1 MSIRVGLLAY
11 LKGHRGAWVSG
22 QWLSGKLGVSR
33 SALWK
38 HMGILRRQGYRIESS
53 PKKGYLLEEIPDLL
67 FPNEIQKGWAPKGLK
82 EFRILHFEEI
92 DSTNRRAKELAFQGA
107 PEGTIVIAEAQTQGR
122 GRRGRHWFSPDR
134 QGIYCSIL
142 LRPRIFPA
150 EISGITLMT
159 AVVVAELLRDE
170 AKIPAVIKW
179 PNDILA
185 GGRKIAGILTEVSA
199 EMDQVDFAVI
209 GLGLN
214 VNIPKGGFP
223 VPLRRKATSIAIE
236 ARQSHDRNLILRAFL
251 KKFDEY
257 YSLFS
262 TQGLGPILVRWKEL
276 TDMLGKPVQVEVL
289 GQRLSGEA
297 LDIDRHGALILRDA
311 DGQIHRILSGDVSL
325 RKPGDKESRW

>member
-1 MSIRVGLLAY
+1 MSIRGGLLAY
-11 LKGHRGAWVSG
+11 LKAHQGDWVSG
-22 QWLSGKLGVSR
+22 QWLSEKLGVSR

-38 HMGILRRQGYRIESS
+38 HMGILRRQGYGIESS
-53 PKKGYLLEEIPDLL
+53 PKKGYLLEMIPDIL
-67 FPNEIQKGWAPKGLK
+67 FPSEIQKGWIPKGLK
-82 EFRILHFEEI
+82 DIRILPFEET
-92 DSTNRRAKELAFQGA
+92 DSTNQRAKELALQGA
-107 PEGTIVIAEAQTQGR
+107 PEGTVVMAEAQTQGR
-122 GRRGRHWFSPDR
+122 GRMGRQWFSPRR

-142 LRPRIFPA
+142 LRPRICPA

-159 AVVVAELLRDE
+159 AVVVAELLRDGP
-170 AKIPAVIKW
+170 KIPATIKW

-223 VPLRRKATSIAIE
+223 VSLRRGATSIAVE
-236 ARQSHDRNLILRAFL
+236 ARQVHDRNLLLQAYL

-257 YSLFS
+257 YSLFR
-262 TQGLGPILVRWKEL
+262 TQGLGPILVRWKGL

-289 GQRLSGEA
+289 GQRRTGEA
-297 LDIDRHGALILRDA
+297 LDIDPHGALILRDA
-311 DGQIHRILSGDVSL
+311 DGQSHRILSGDVRF
-325 RKPGDKESRW
+325 RKGARKETR